1 MSLHLDAAP
10 GSYAPA
16 LLLPG
21 DPLRAQRIADGL
33 LQGAQRV
40 NERRAAYGFTGS
52 YGGKPVSI
60 QSTGMGMPSMSIYA
74 TELVVDYGARFL
86 LRIGTCGALHPGLK
100 VGDLILATAASTD
113 SAMNRRTFGGADFA
127 PAADFG
133 LLRLAWD
140 KAQARGLQVRVGT
153 VVTSDDF
160 YGPAESMAVW
170 SEHGVLAVEMETSAL
185 YTVAARHRV
194 AALSI
199 LTVSDV
205 IGGTAIMH
213 PDDRER
219 SLTPMAELALE
230 VAAAAQGG

>member
-21 DPLRAQRIADGL
+21 DPKRARRIADAL
-33 LQGAQRV
+33 LQGAKCV
-40 NERRAAYGFTGS
+40 NERRAAYGFTGT
-52 YGGKPVSI
+52 YGGKQVSI
-60 QSTGMGMPSMSIYA
+60 QSTGMGNPSMAIYA

-86 LRIGTCGALHPGLK
+86 LRIGTCGALRPELK
-100 VGDLILATAASTD
+100 VGDLVLATAASTD
-113 SAMNRRTFGGADFA
+113 SGMNRRTFGGADFA

-133 LLRLAWD
+133 LLRLTWD
-140 KAQARGLQVRVGT
+140 KAQARGLEVRVGP
-153 VVTSDDF
+153 VLTSDDF
-160 YGPAESMAVW
+160 YAPAESARVW
-170 SEHGVLAVEMETSAL
+170 ADHGVLAVEMETNAL
-185 YTVAARHRV
+185 YTVAARHGV

-205 IGGTAIMH
+205 VGGTAIMD

-219 SLTPMAELALE
+219 SLMPMAELALE
-230 VAAAAQGG
+230 VAAAVQAY